1 MLRRDVQR
9 SLQEAEQLALKTL
22 EQVIKQPTLQLP
34 PRGGFLREKKDREW
48 STYEKDFP
56 TEKKWGSLGSRHMTY
71 VCIYIYYVY
80 NL

>member
-34 PRGGFLREKKDREW
+34 RFGGFLREKDRE
-48 STYEKDFP
+48 
-56 TEKKWGSLGSRHMTY
+56 
-71 VCIYIYYVY
+71 
-80 NL
+80 